1 MSEMHYYDPT
11 AWRLVPGRTAHVVVD
26 DQNDFLHPEGW
37 YATHEMDISH
47 MRRVIEPTQGAER
60 RVPAARRADH
70 LDAPRHAGRR
80 GRRAVHAEARPPA
93 RRRPPHRTRGATRS
107 SPTSSR
113 RPDDWYVEKTRLSA
127 FFNTNL
133 DSILR
138 ALGTETLIISGVLT
152 NQCIGATTKDAL
164 FRDYKPVV
172 VEEAVG
178 TATPHLHD
186 PAIEMIRMGWGQVNT
201 LEQTL
206 AELAAF
212 PAATALRGGARDG
225 HDRRPVPARALRRL
239 RRLGEGGG
247 GRRATATPGSSTRRS
262 SGRTASST

>member
-11 AWRLVPGRTAHVVVD
+11 AWTLVPGRTAHVVVD
-26 DQNDFLHPEGW
+26 DQNDFLHPDGW
-37 YATHEMDISH
+37 YATHDMDISH
-47 MRRVIEPTQGAER
+47 MRRVIEPTMALNAACRAAG
-60 RVPAARRADH
+60 VP
-70 LDAPRHAGRR
+70 LIWTRHG
-80 GRRAVHAEARPPA
+80 
-93 RRRPPHRTRGATRS
+93 TRGVEDGGPFMKKRVILLEGGLRKETWGYEILADLE
-107 SPTSSR
+107 PQ
-113 RPDDWYVEKTRLSA
+113 PEDWYVEKTRLSA

-138 ALGTETLIISGVLT
+138 ALGTETLIVSGVLT

-206 AELAAF
+206 AELRSF
-212 PAATALRGGARDG
+212 PGGTD
-225 HDRRPVPARALRRL
+225 
-239 RRLGEGGG
+239 
-247 GRRATATPGSSTRRS
+247 
-262 SGRTASST
+262 

>member
-11 AWRLVPGRTAHVVVD
+11 AWKLVPGSTVHVVVD
-26 DQNDFLHPEGW
+26 DQNDFLHPDGW

-47 MRRVIEPTQGAER
+47 MRRVIEPTRELNEECR
-60 RVPAARRADH
+60 
-70 LDAPRHAGRR
+70 RR
-80 GRRAVHAEARPPA
+80 GVPIVWTRHG
-93 RRRPPHRTRGATRS
+93 TRGVEDGGPFMAKRVLLRDGGLRKDTWGYEILAELE
-107 SPTSSR
+107 PQ
-113 RPDDWYVEKTRLSA
+113 PGDWYVEKTRLSA

-138 ALGTETLIISGVLT
+138 ALDAETLIITGVLT

-164 FRDYKPVV
+164 FRDYRPIV

-201 LEQTL
+201 LAETL
-206 AELAAF
+206 AELRAF
-212 PAATALRGGARDG
+212 PATAD
-225 HDRRPVPARALRRL
+225 
-239 RRLGEGGG
+239 
-247 GRRATATPGSSTRRS
+247 
-262 SGRTASST
+262 

>member
-47 MRRVIEPTQGAER
+47 MRRVIEPTRALNDACRKAGVPIIWTRHGSRGVEDGGPFMQK
-60 RVPAARRADH
+60 RVLLRDGGLRTNTWGYEILAD
-70 LDAPRHAGRR
+70 LEPHA
-80 GRRAVHAEARPPA
+80 
-93 RRRPPHRTRGATRS
+93 
-107 SPTSSR
+107 
-113 RPDDWYVEKTRLSA
+113 DDWYVEKTRLSA

-152 NQCIGATTKDAL
+152 NQCIGATTKDAM

-206 AELAAF
+206 AELASF
-212 PAATALRGGARDG
+212 PSA
-225 HDRRPVPARALRRL
+225 
-239 RRLGEGGG
+239 
-247 GRRATATPGSSTRRS
+247 
-262 SGRTASST
+262 